1 MNYVPILRDIAAEY
15 RNRADYLRE
24 ARAFLASEGAS
35 LGEAEIGKVFDDFYA
50 TKRAPLPGRAQPG
63 RGHGTGAAS
72 AGASRAGGALPSS
85 DWYAPFRFVSLS
97 QRIAFPE
104 DPVKAAWA
112 DGHLHDRPLEDGLCA
127 TLSVTWEFDGP
138 MLIGDGGDPKTKE
151 SDTPRFG
158 PLKVAGHYVLPG
170 SSLRG
175 LLRSTLEIAAMGRLE
190 QVDGHRAFGMRDFTH
205 KLFKDDTRPEVK
217 GGWLQRT
224 LGEDGK
230 PIYEITPCKIH
241 EIRIRDMRQDRASG
255 MDHAKWL
262 TERMAEK
269 YADLGMCARPRFK
282 DDFPVIGFDRSTGF
296 TSAGEHLVRRSQ
308 TGSITGV
315 FVCAGRS
322 PTVKADAATAQK
334 LDLQKDKRDTKKDG
348 KNEGHMKKVEYV
360 FETRASDRSF
370 ILSDQEWRDF
380 LDMNSTITRDKP
392 RPAGNWK
399 ELSPTLEAGKPI
411 PVFWIGTPG
420 ESDFDFGLV
429 KVFKRRMKHRLRD
442 LIPAPHGQTWD
453 TPDFVQTLM
462 GFVREP
468 GPEATPAEVAAS
480 HDQRHLRSRLS
491 VGFAKLVGPAPQ
503 LMSENTVQAVP
514 KPSFGPFYLRGTPLK
529 DWNEPVKI
537 AGRKRYPAFGGSGAE
552 VVQNLRA
559 LVTNDNRNIQSH
571 LTFLSP
577 AKGNKLRFTGEIR
590 AHNVTPA
597 ELGAV
602 IWALTLGGDPAL
614 RHAIGRA
621 KAQGAGQ
628 ARVAALSLHVVR
640 NDGAPISESPAAWEA
655 DFADADTG
663 TGTPLAPFVQ
673 AFGAAMRKTDP
684 QWPDIAPVQELLGA
698 ADPKGKGHDQ
708 RGYMGLG
715 REAPS
720 YPELRKTAYD
730 KGKGHSGPDCMLSP
744 PRRSAKTG
752 RKEG

>member
-1 MNYVPILRDIAAEY
+1 MSYVHEELRDLAAENPRLEDY
-15 RNRADYLRE
+15 RRE
-24 ARAFLASEGAS
+24 AKAFLASEGVTLS
-35 LGEAEIGKVFDDFYA
+35 AEEIDKVFEAYQSRRPMPA
-50 TKRAPLPGRAQPG
+50 SRPLPGRG
-63 RGHGTGAAS
+63 GHGGAPARGPATAPRGAA
-72 AGASRAGGALPSS
+72 PIPPE
-85 DWYAPFRFVSLS
+85 DWHAPFRFVALS
-97 QRIAFPE
+97 QKIAPPE
-104 DPVKAAWA
+104 DAVKKAWSE
-112 DGHLHDRPLEDGLCA
+112 GHLHDRPLPDGLCA

-138 MLIGDGGDPKTKE
+138 MLIGDGGDPVRKE
-151 SDTPRFG
+151 GDTPRFD

-205 KLFKDDTRPEVK
+205 TLFKDGERPEVK
-217 GGWLQRT
+217 GGWLQKS

-241 EIRIRDMRQDRASG
+241 EISIREMRQGHSSG
-255 MDHAKWL
+255 MDHARWIC
-262 TERMAEK
+262 TDMVGK
-269 YADLGMCARPRFK
+269 YAELGMCARPQPR
-282 DDFPVIGFDRSTGF
+282 DEAPVIDFTKAQGF
-296 TSAGEHLVRRSQ
+296 TSTGAHLVRRDPKGQ
-308 TGSITGV
+308 ITGV
-315 FVCAGRS
+315 FVCAGKS
-322 PTVKADAATAQK
+322 PTIKATDETARK
-334 LDLQKDKRDTKKDG
+334 LDQQAKQREKG
-348 KNEGHMKKVEYV
+348 QAKKVEYV

-370 ILSDQEWRDF
+370 TLSDQEWRDF

-399 ELSPTLEAGKPI
+399 ELFPTLEAGKPI

-442 LIPAPHGQTWD
+442 LIPAPHGQTWE

-552 VVQNLRA
+552 VVKNLRA

-655 DFADADTG
+655 DFADAGTG

-708 RGYMGLG
+708 RSYMGLG

-730 KGKGHSGPDCMLSP
+730 KGKGHSGPDCLLSP

-752 RKEG
+752 RNEG